1 MKFRCIYCAH
11 TWECDERP
19 PACPNCS
26 TPFTLTVT
34 PDTPLF
40 DLAMAL
46 DRNGR
51 SLDFELRARLPEKHP
66 EHMDVALAA
75 VAMEHRWVNRPGVEW
90 TFCADCN
97 VVQRADGKNRP
108 CRGPVGLTLRGGS
121 GDDP

>member
-19 PACPNCS
+19 PSCPNCA

-34 PDTPLF
+34 PDTPIF

-51 SLDFELRARLPEKHP
+51 ALDFELRARLPEKHP
-66 EHMDVALAA
+66 EHMDLSLAA
-75 VAMEHRWVNRPGVEW
+75 AAAETETRAAG
-90 TFCADCN
+90 CACHLEAGDS
-97 VVQRADGKNRP
+97 P
-108 CRGPVGLTLRGGS
+108 CPVH
-121 GDDP
+121 GDDDP